1 MKLYQHI
8 ARTLLRKDP
17 QDKLNEIAR
26 AYLPSGSG
34 IDSGCDIDAER
45 SKPNRIV
52 INFGYHHMDE
62 HGGYT
67 VWTHHDL
74 IIKPDLCF
82 GLTLRITGPDR
93 DMVKEYL
100 YELFHQCLNEEIDA
114 Q

>member
-8 ARTLLRKDP
+8 SRTLLRKDP

-52 INFGYHHMDE
+52 INFGYHHMDD
-62 HGGYT
+62 GSYNG
-67 VWTHHDL
+67 WTHHEL
-74 IIKPDLCF
+74 IITPDLRYGF
-82 GLTLRITGPDR
+82 KIRITGPDR
-93 DMVKEYL
+93 NQTKEYL
-100 YELFHQCLNEEIDA
+100 YDLFYNCLNEEIEL
-114 Q
+114 